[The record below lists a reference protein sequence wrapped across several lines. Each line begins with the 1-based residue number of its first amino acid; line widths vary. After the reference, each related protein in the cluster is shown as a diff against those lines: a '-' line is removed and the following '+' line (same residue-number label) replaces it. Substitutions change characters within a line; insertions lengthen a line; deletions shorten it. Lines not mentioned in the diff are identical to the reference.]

1 MPTEEQRADALAK
14 KAEYAKMVQAE
25 LNRRRTIVA
34 NVAATDS
41 GKKFIG
47 MLRILCGF
55 DQADRVVDANGK
67 LDPVGTSINVERR
80 NVYLQIRNLV
90 PVEIL
95 RDIEF
100 PPAEVENARTEENLN
115 K

>member
-1 MPTEEQRADALAK
+1 MPTEEQRAEMLTK
-14 KAEYAKMVQAE
+14 KAEYAKRVEAE
-25 LNRRRTIVA
+25 LSRRRTIVA

-41 GKKFIG
+41 GKQLIG
-47 MLRILCGF
+47 MLRLLCGF
-55 DQADRVVDANGK
+55 DRADRVVDADGK

-80 NVYLQIRNLV
+80 NVYIQIRNLV

-100 PPAEVENARTEENLN
+100 PPAEVQAKAEEKLN

>member
-1 MPTEEQRADALAK
+1 MTEEQRKQREEYMK
-14 KAEYAKMVQAE
+14 KVEAE
-25 LNRRRTIVA
+25 LGRRRAIVA
-34 NVAATDS
+34 NVAMTDS

-47 MLRILCGF
+47 MLRTLCGF
-55 DQADRVVDANGK
+55 DQADRVVDADGK

-80 NVYLQIRNLV
+80 NVYIQIRNLV

-100 PPAEVENARTEENLN
+100 PPAEVDNVKYEEEKLT